1 MSVSTLF
8 YLTNRE
14 SYRNTSLSMLN
25 GYMQSIILKIPRNK
39 YSVEQNKNSIGYKL
53 NINLNDKYVCI
64 CFKKE
69 LENGIQIDK
78 QYYYYYF

>member
-1 MSVSTLF
+1 
-8 YLTNRE
+8 
-14 SYRNTSLSMLN
+14 MLN

-69 LENGIQIDK
+69 LENGIQIGSNSWKVKDK
-78 QYYYYYF
+78 SLDYSDNEP